1 MKDKQNITVQL
12 DRETI
17 RKAKVLAA
25 KRGTSVSGLL
35 ARQIRKMV
43 GEEALYESSRRAAL
57 ELLEAGFHL
66 GGSIPVSREELHER

>member
-17 RKAKVLAA
+17 RKAEVLAA

-43 GEEALYESSRRAAL
+43 GEEEIYESSRRAAL
-57 ELLEAGFHL
+57 ELLEKGFHL
-66 GGSIPVSREELHER
+66 GGSIPVSRGELHER